1 MIVVSIID
9 GKKYL
14 LKKSKYYDNA
24 KELAGLLFNE
34 HVTMEYV
41 KAVDGTYI
49 STKHIIT
56 IKDS

>member
-1 MIVVSIID
+1 MIVVTTID

-14 LKKSKYYDNA
+14 LNKSKHYDNA

-34 HVTMEYV
+34 HVTMGYV
-41 KAVDGTYI
+41 KTVDETYI
-49 STKHIIT
+49 SAKHIIT

>member
-1 MIVVSIID
+1 MIVVSTMD
-9 GKKYL
+9 GKEYL

-34 HVTMEYV
+34 NVTMEYV
-41 KAVDGTYI
+41 KAIDGTYI

-56 IKDS
+56 VKDL